1 MPCQQGGLSAFAA
14 APAGN
19 VSIYVYG
26 AGDIVSDHLK
36 GAQHGWETVEI
47 QEWLWAIRQWQQ
59 QPAALPAASTN
70 TTRPDRPLTVDIGA
84 NLGWFSLNAAA
95 AGARVAAFEGER
107 AHWTFCGLHRT
118 VLHDTLV
125 CCQSYS
131 HASH

>member
-1 MPCQQGGLSAFAA
+1 MPRDRRGLYLLLLHS
-14 APAGN
+14 AGN
-19 VSIYVYG
+19 VSVYVYG

-59 QPAALPAASTN
+59 PPAALPAASTN
-70 TTRPDRPLTVDIGA
+70 ITRPDRPLTVDIGA

-107 AHWTFCGLHRT
+107 AHWN
-118 VLHDTLV
+118 VLA
-125 CCQSYS
+125 CIM
-131 HASH
+131 AW